1 MIITSVLHKNMR
13 GENGED
19 FMTAVLDARRTR
31 KGIYKK
37 GELCE
42 GKVDCSII
50 IRYKIGNICM

>member
-37 GELCE
+37 ESCVKEKL
-42 GKVDCSII
+42 IAA
-50 IRYKIGNICM
+50 